1 MNVRNISI
9 LWDIDGTLL
18 STGGAGVPAF
28 AKALNEHIKKPVSEL
43 DRHEFLGLTDF
54 QIAEL
59 LLTRYTP
66 LNVSSDNIDKIVQ
79 KYSEYLVDYI
89 TSENTKQIDNVGAKI
104 EYLKKYFP
112 HLNHHIATG
121 NIISGAIVKLKASDL
136 YNLFVNS
143 KIFSALS
150 IGPRSQ
156 IIKRAKDEL
165 HIGSKDVVVIGD
177 TLNDLKAANEARIPS
192 IILTSTE
199 FEKTIRG
206 NRINT
211 ININW
216 SIDELVNGIYNAV
229 K

>member
-28 AKALNEHIKKPVSEL
+28 ERALSEQIKKPVSEL
-43 DRHEFLGLTDF
+43 DSHEFSGLTDF

-59 LLTRYTP
+59 LLSRYAP
-66 LNVSSDNIDKIVQ
+66 QDFSPNNIDKIVQ
-79 KYSEYLVDYI
+79 KYSEYLVEYI
-89 TSENTKQIDNVGAKI
+89 TSERTKQIDNVGAKI

-121 NIISGAIVKLKASDL
+121 NIVSGAIIKLKASNL

-150 IGPRSQ
+150 VGPRSQ
-156 IIKRAKDEL
+156 IILRAKNEL
-165 HIGSKDVVVIGD
+165 HVDNGDIVVIGD
-177 TLNDLKAANEARIPS
+177 TLNDFKAANEAKIPS

-199 FEKTIRG
+199 YGKTIRE
-206 NRINT
+206 NAMHT
-211 ININW
+211 MNINW
-216 SIDELVNGIYNAV
+216 STDELVNGIYNAI